1 MLKNGRQRGFTLIEA
16 LVTISILAL
25 LMALMAPSMAEW
37 IRGTHVRN
45 LAESIQT
52 GLQKARMEALR
63 RNKIVTF
70 WMVSSNAG
78 GSLDDSCALA
88 SNSGSWVISLDNPS
102 GLCSTSASAT
112 ATPKIV
118 ETYGAGPTAALMTVS
133 ALAADA
139 ATAATSVS
147 FNGFGQILPSASALA
162 IIDVTHTQPGARR
175 LRLTVSSGGS
185 VRMCDRDVTSGPTV
199 CPP

>member
-1 MLKNGRQRGFTLIEA
+1 VLKTGSQRGFTLIEA
-16 LVTISILAL
+16 IVTVSILAL
-25 LMALMAPSMAEW
+25 LMALMAPSMADW

-63 RNKIVTF
+63 RNKIVTY

-88 SNSGSWVISLDNPS
+88 SNSGSWVISLENPATH
-102 GLCSTSASAT
+102 CSMAASAT
-112 ATPKIV
+112 VSPKIV
-118 ETYGAGPTAALMTVS
+118 ETYAAGANAGVMTVS
-133 ALAADA
+133 ALAGDA

-147 FNGFGQILPSASALA
+147 FNGFGQILPSATALS

-175 LRLTVSSGGS
+175 LRITVSPGGA

>member
-1 MLKNGRQRGFTLIEA
+1 MLRAGRQRGFTLIEA

-45 LAESIQT
+45 LAESMQA

-88 SNSGSWVISLDNPS
+88 SNSGSWVISLEDPS
-102 GLCSTSASAT
+102 SHCSTAASAT
-112 ATPKIV
+112 ASPKIV
-118 ETYGAGPTAALMTVS
+118 ETYGAGVSAALMSVS
-133 ALAADA
+133 GLTGNGAAA
-139 ATAATSVS
+139 ANSVS
-147 FNGFGQILPSASALA
+147 FNGYGQTLPSATALG
-162 IIDVTHTQPGARR
+162 IIDITHTQPGARR